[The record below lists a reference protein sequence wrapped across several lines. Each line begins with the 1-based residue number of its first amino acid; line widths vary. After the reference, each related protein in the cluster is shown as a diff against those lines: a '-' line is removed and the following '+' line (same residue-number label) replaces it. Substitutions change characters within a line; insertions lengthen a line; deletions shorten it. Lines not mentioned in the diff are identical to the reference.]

1 MPRQQREA
9 APVVPV
15 SRGRAGVRLT
25 SLLVI
30 ILVSSTAGAWYF
42 GGQATEATTTAK
54 QVVSLASA
62 NVQKVTL
69 QANGQAVTFERNS
82 DGKLAPTSPIATPTA
97 FPTPAGTSTAPVLP
111 PVQIDTGARVES
123 YLTQLHDLNID
134 RVLVK
139 SPGDGAEY
147 GLDRPVLVTTL
158 APKSGPLVTIT
169 FGSGNPQGNAVYVKR
184 DPPGDIVLVSRYTID
199 EFLKF
204 AQSVTPANP

>member
-54 QVVSLASA
+54 QVVSLTSG

-69 QANGQAVTFERNS
+69 QATGQAVTFERNA
-82 DGKLAPTSPIATPTA
+82 DGKMAPTSPIATPTA
-97 FPTPAGTSTAPVLP
+97 APAPVGLVSTPGLP
-111 PVQIDTGARVES
+111 PVQIDTGARIES
-123 YLTQLHDLNID
+123 YLTQLHDLTID

-139 SPGDGAEY
+139 TPGEGAEY
-147 GLDRPVLVTTL
+147 GLDKPVLVATIS
-158 APKSGPLVTIT
+158 PKSGAPVTIS
-169 FGSGNPQGNAVYVKR
+169 FGSGNPQGNAVYVRR

-204 AQSVTPANP
+204 AQSITPANP

>member
-54 QVVSLASA
+54 QVISVASA

-69 QANGQAVTFERNS
+69 QANGQAVTFEPLSVKVVASRPSNQNNEGV
-82 DGKLAPTSPIATPTA
+82 DTSV
-97 FPTPAGTSTAPVLP
+97 G
-111 PVQIDTGARVES
+111 
-123 YLTQLHDLNID
+123 
-134 RVLVK
+134 
-139 SPGDGAEY
+139 
-147 GLDRPVLVTTL
+147 
-158 APKSGPLVTIT
+158 
-169 FGSGNPQGNAVYVKR
+169 
-184 DPPGDIVLVSRYTID
+184 
-199 EFLKF
+199 
-204 AQSVTPANP
+204 